1 MAPMAPKAAE
11 LQQPSRPQNAYWL
24 WLSANREALASEA
37 TEKGLA
43 AVRAVAAVGKLA
55 GEKWKALPAAAKKPF
70 EEEAAK
76 RKAAYEKAM
85 EEFKA
90 AGGQPGKRRQEK
102 QQAKAARGDKKARK
116 EAQKASGKPSRPQN
130 AYWLWLAE
138 NRESLTKEAGSSLG
152 PVVGKLAGEKWKA
165 MPPAQ
170 KKPYEEEA
178 AKRKAAYEKAVEEW
192 KKNCGDGSD
201 GEDDDQGEEDV

>member
-43 AVRAVAAVGKLA
+43 AVRAVAAVGKLG
-55 GEKWKALPAAAKKPF
+55 GEKWKALPAAEKKPF

-90 AGGQPGKRRQEK
+90 NGGQLGKRKDKQEARQMRSE
-102 QQAKAARGDKKARK
+102 KKARR
-116 EAQKASGKPSRPQN
+116 EDRKASG
-130 AYWLWLAE
+130 
-138 NRESLTKEAGSSLG
+138 
-152 PVVGKLAGEKWKA
+152 
-165 MPPAQ
+165 
-170 KKPYEEEA
+170 
-178 AKRKAAYEKAVEEW
+178 
-192 KKNCGDGSD
+192 
-201 GEDDDQGEEDV
+201 